1 MRQTDLGTAWSD
13 NLFFFVGNY
22 LVSAHAMNGGGPTA
36 QILERDGWTFE
47 KDFVGHRKAVTCVRF
62 NDNIFEKD
70 SEGKKSQ
77 FECLAIGSR
86 DRSMSVWVTSLKRP
100 LFVIH
105 DVFESS
111 ILDLAWSKDGLV
123 LLACSMDGSVAA
135 VVLNE
140 KELGK
145 YLSVLSVLSFQF

>member
-1 MRQTDLGTAWSD
+1 MCNWCFYR
-13 NLFFFVGNY
+13 
-22 LVSAHAMNGGGPTA
+22 
-36 QILERDGWTFE
+36 FE

-62 NDNIFEKD
+62 NDNMFEKEQKLD
-70 SEGKKSQ
+70 GKKKNTQ
-77 FECLAIGSR
+77 YLCIAIGSR
-86 DRSMSVWVTSLKRP
+86 DRSLSVWLTSLKRP

-111 ILDLAWSKDGLV
+111 ILDLAWSKDGMV

-140 KELGK
+140 EELGK
-145 YLSVLSVLSFQF
+145 TKILIYA

>member
-1 MRQTDLGTAWSD
+1 
-13 NLFFFVGNY
+13 
-22 LVSAHAMNGGGPTA
+22 MNGGGPTA
-36 QILERDGWTFE
+36 QILERDGWKFE

-70 SEGKKSQ
+70 SEGKKNQ
-77 FECLAIGSR
+77 FVCLAIGSR

-140 KELGK
+140 RELGK
-145 YLSVLSVLSFQF
+145 YLSLLSGFVISVLIIKQELR

>member
-1 MRQTDLGTAWSD
+1 MLGQS
-13 NLFFFVGNY
+13 NFL
-22 LVSAHAMNGGGPTA
+22 
-36 QILERDGWTFE
+36 RFE

-62 NDNIFEKD
+62 NDNMFEKEQKLD
-70 SEGKKSQ
+70 GKKKTAQ
-77 FECLAIGSR
+77 YVCIAIGSR
-86 DRSMSVWVTSLKRP
+86 DRSLSVWLTSLKRP

-111 ILDLAWSKDGLV
+111 ILDLAWSKDGMV

-140 KELGK
+140 DELGEDFCIFSSW
-145 YLSVLSVLSFQF
+145 LHLI